1 MDDKEKKVLN
11 RMQALCSKR
20 EYCRYDAMSKA
31 LKLLEGDRAKALEIV
46 EALIEE
52 KYVDDLR
59 YASAFAREKSSISG
73 WGRVKI
79 AYALSLKGMDRGLVS
94 LAMEEIETDAAER
107 KMNSVIKTK
116 YKTLSKDPQC
126 RLKLIRFAL
135 SRGYEYDTAVE
146 LIDSVIKSSSE

>member
-1 MDDKEKKVLN
+1 MDENEKKVLI

-20 EYCRYDAMSKA
+20 EYCRLDAMSKA
-31 LKLLEGDRAKALEIV
+31 LKFLEGDRDKALEIV
-46 EALIEE
+46 EALVKE

-79 AYALSLKGMDRGLVS
+79 AYALSLKGMDRELVG
-94 LAMEEIETDAAER
+94 LAMEEIEAQAAER
-107 KMNSVIKTK
+107 KMHSVIKAK
-116 YKTLSKDPQC
+116 HKVLSRDPQC

-146 LIDSVIKSSSE
+146 AIDSVIKSSLE

>member
-1 MDDKEKKVLN
+1 
-11 RMQALCSKR
+11 MQALCSKR
-20 EYCRYDAMSKA
+20 EYCRFDAMSKA
-31 LKLLEGDRAKALEIV
+31 LKLLEGDRDKAIEVV
-46 EALIEE
+46 EALVKE

-79 AYALSLKGMDRGLVS
+79 AYALSLKGMDRELVG
-94 LAMEEIETDAAER
+94 LAMEEIESQTAER
-107 KMNSVIKTK
+107 KMYSVIRAKHK
-116 YKTLSKDPQC
+116 ALAKEPQC

-146 LIDSVIKSSSE
+146 AIDSVIKSSLE